1 MRIIAAEKSDR
12 PSVAATRSGGA
23 VVPRAGGAARA
34 APRRGSFGRA
44 PKPFTEMVL
53 SAFFSNMATLLNSG
67 IPLIKSLE
75 ALAMDETFKKAGP
88 TIHTIVKDIRSGCSF
103 AGALDKHPECFSP
116 LILSLLRAA
125 EKSGSLVEALERIAD
140 SIERTRDTKA
150 QIRGALT
157 YPTIVVVLGAGA
169 VAFLMAFVVPI
180 FQETY
185 DKAGMTLPTIT
196 VVLITVSDIV
206 QKTWWIALLVL
217 ITSFISY
224 RHYRNHPAVRS
235 LRDKLLIRLPVL
247 GPVFRGVVVGRFVQ
261 SFGSLM
267 SSGVSIKESLLL
279 TERVVQ
285 HTEFAEMLREMRLA
299 VARGEGMSRKLS
311 EYRTLFPPLLTQ
323 MMTLGEKSGKLG
335 SMVIQVGQ
343 FVEKDLKRRTQQ
355 MSMLLEPI
363 VTIGMAAMIG
373 TVALAIYLPMFDMF
387 KKVE

>member
-1 MRIIAAEKSDR
+1 
-12 PSVAATRSGGA
+12 
-23 VVPRAGGAARA
+23 
-34 APRRGSFGRA
+34 
-44 PKPFTEMVL
+44 MVL

-75 ALAMDETFKKAGP
+75 ALAMDETFKKASP
-88 TIHTIVKDIRSGCSF
+88 IIHTIVKDIRSGCSF

-185 DKAGMTLPTIT
+185 DKAGMQLPGIT
-196 VVLITVSDIV
+196 VALITVSDIV
-206 QKTWWIALLVL
+206 QKIWWIVLLVM

-224 RHYRNHPAVRS
+224 RHYRHHPAVRS

-335 SMVIQVGQ
+335 SMVIQVGR

-387 KKVE
+387 KKVG